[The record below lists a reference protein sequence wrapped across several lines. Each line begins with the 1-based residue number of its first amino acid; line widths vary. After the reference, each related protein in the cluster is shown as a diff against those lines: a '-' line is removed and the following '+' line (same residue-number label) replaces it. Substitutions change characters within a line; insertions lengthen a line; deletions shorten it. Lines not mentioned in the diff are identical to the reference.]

1 MKRALHKSAFREI
14 RSTMN
19 RFLSI
24 FGIVAIGVGF
34 FSGVRAAA
42 PNMRKTSDSYYTENH
57 LMDLRL
63 VSTYGFDEN
72 DIRAL
77 KDIPGS
83 AVYPSYFADLIVNSE
98 GRSPIAARVY
108 SLSDAL
114 INDVNVIQLTKG
126 RMPENE
132 NECIINVTKFGSVL
146 PIGEKVRFSDSDGKD
161 PDNMLNV
168 YEYEIVGECTSPMY
182 IDKSDY
188 GNTQIGNGSIEE
200 SYYIPESNFSV
211 KYNTEVYLR
220 FPALDRYNCYEDDY
234 KERIDEITKALE
246 PIADT
251 RSEERFTD
259 IKKEADEEIEKA
271 ENKLSDAQKEADEK
285 IADGERE
292 LNDAR
297 QQLSDAKKEIDDGER
312 EINENEQK
320 LEDGKAELEKAKTD
334 IADGEKQIA
343 ENEKKLIDGR
353 AELDKAKQELADG
366 ESEIAKNDEKLA
378 DAEKQLNDAKKEIDD
393 GERQIAENEK
403 KLNDGKAELD
413 KAKNELEANEKLIS
427 ENEKKIEDGRKELEK
442 GKKELESGEKE
453 IAVNERKLRDGK
465 AELDSAKRQID
476 DGERQLKAA
485 EAKLK
490 EGKQQLDDAKAQ
502 IAYGERQ
509 IAANEKKI
517 ADGKIQL
524 EKAKKEIEDGERQ
537 IAENEK
543 LLADSK
549 VQLEEA
555 RKQIETGEAL
565 ISYFNGLI
573 SRTQERLEKLEEE
586 LAKGKDLL
594 PETISYLLEKIDEA
608 KAEISWYGERLAEAK
623 DDLADGR
630 AEYEAGLEQY
640 NEGLR
645 LLEAAKTELANGK
658 AEYEKGLK
666 DITEGEKQLADAK
679 RQLADGKAEYE
690 AGLLEYIV
698 GENEYNSAKTQLSTA
713 KIQYEAGLKEYNSGV
728 SQIEAAKKKIE
739 EGWDEYYDGLGEI
752 EDGEKQLADGKKQLS
767 DGWDKYNDGVKELED
782 GEKQLDEA
790 KEKLADGK
798 AEYDKGMAEYLDG
811 KKQLDEAKA
820 QLNDGRAEY
829 EKGLDEYLDGERKLT
844 DAKISLA
851 DGKADYAG
859 GLLDV
864 MDGEKQ
870 LNDAKEQLADGKAE
884 YEEGLQKL
892 ADGEKELEEGK
903 AEAREKIDDAKK
915 KLADAKEEVEN
926 LSKPKWYVFSRT
938 DNPGYSEYGENSERI
953 SNISTVFPVFFILV
967 AVLVCLTTMSR
978 MIEEQRVQIG
988 TLKALGYPDSDIIF
1002 KYMFYAVSATVA
1014 GSVIGSIIGMYLFPF
1029 VIITAYS
1036 MLYDLPKPVIEID
1049 FMTGMLSTAVFS
1061 AATAATVWLTARSSL
1076 KEEAAQLMRPKT
1088 PKIGKRILLERITP
1102 IWRMF
1107 NFSAKV
1113 TARNLFRYK
1122 RKMLMTVIGIS
1133 GCTALLVTGFAL
1145 HDSINDIVVKH
1156 FGELLHYDGSAIYN
1170 TDANPRAADE
1180 AEEILSAHG
1189 DHMRIFQKI
1198 VTASANGK
1206 NVSVCIVVPSRPE
1219 KITEFVTLRDRI
1231 SGKGYTLSDGDI
1243 YLDEKSTLLLKG
1255 IQAGDEIGIAV
1266 SDTDTRYVT
1275 ITAGFENYPGHYIYM
1290 TENTYREIFGETPE
1304 YNTVYFRS
1312 DLGEENNDTLSRRLL
1327 SIDGVVNVSF
1337 NSSSANSFK
1346 NLLVPLDYVVFVII
1360 AAAGLLAFVVLYNLT
1375 NINITERIREIATL
1389 KVLGFYDGEVDSY
1402 IFRENI
1408 LLSLLGTGAGLILGK
1423 FLATFVI
1430 VTAEVDIVMF
1440 GRSIYPMSYILAA
1453 AVTMLF
1459 SFAVTLAMHR
1469 RLKKI
1474 NMIEALKS
1482 VE

>member
-1 MKRALHKSAFREI
+1 MKQALHKSAFREI
-14 RSTMN
+14 RSTLS

-42 PNMRKTSDSYYTENH
+42 PDMRKTSDSYYTENR

-72 DIRAL
+72 DLRAL

-83 AVYPSYFADLIVNSE
+83 AVYPSYYTDLIVNTD
-98 GRSPIAARVY
+98 GHSPSAARVY
-108 SLSDAL
+108 SLSDSL
-114 INDVNVIQLTKG
+114 VNDINVIELTEG
-126 RMPENE
+126 RMPANE
-132 NECIINVTKFGSVL
+132 HECIINATKFGSGL
-146 PIGEKVRFSDSDGKD
+146 PIGQKIRFTDNDGKQPED
-161 PDNMLNV
+161 MLNV
-168 YEYEIVGECTSPMY
+168 YEYEIVGKCLSPMY
-182 IDKSDY
+182 IDKSSH
-188 GNTQIGNGSIEE
+188 GSTQIGNGSIDAA
-200 SYYIPESNFSV
+200 YYIPERNFTV

-220 FPALDRYNCYEDDY
+220 FPALDKYNCYEDDY
-234 KERIDEITKALE
+234 KQRIEEITDALE

-251 RSEERFTD
+251 RSEERFND

-271 ENKLSDAQKEADEK
+271 ENKLSDAEKEANEK

-292 LNDAR
+292 LDDAR
-297 QQLSDAKKEIDDGER
+297 KQLDDARKELDDGER

-334 IADGEKQIA
+334 IADGERQIA
-343 ENEKKLIDGR
+343 ENEKKLNDGR
-353 AELDKAKQELADG
+353 AELDKAKRELADG
-366 ESEIAKNDEKLA
+366 EKQIAENDVKLS
-378 DAEKQLNDAKKEIDD
+378 DAEKQLSDAKKELED

-403 KLNDGKAELD
+403 KLDDGKAELE
-413 KAKNELEANEKLIS
+413 KAKKELEDNEKLIS
-427 ENEKKIEDGRKELEK
+427 ENEKKIADGRKELEN

-453 IAVNERKLRDGK
+453 IAANERKLRDGK
-465 AELDSAKRQID
+465 SELDSAKRQID

-485 EAKLK
+485 ETKLK

-502 IAYGERQ
+502 IEYGERQ
-509 IAANEKKI
+509 ITANEKNI

-524 EKAKKEIEDGERQ
+524 EEAKRQIEDGAQQ

-543 LLADSK
+543 LLAEGK
-549 VQLEEA
+549 VQLDEA
-555 RKQIETGEAL
+555 KVQIEAGEAV
-565 ISYFNGLI
+565 ISYFDGLI
-573 SRTQERLEKLEEE
+573 SRGEASLAELEEKLSQGKE
-586 LAKGKDLL
+586 LA
-594 PETISYLLEKIDEA
+594 PETTAYLIEKIAEVKTEINGYRESLSEA
-608 KAEISWYGERLAEAK
+608 QAELAA
-623 DDLADGR
+623 GR
-630 AEYEAGLEQY
+630 AQYEAGLEQY
-640 NEGLR
+640 NDGVR
-645 LLEAAKTELANGK
+645 QLEAAKTDLANGK
-658 AEYEKGLK
+658 AEYEKGVK
-666 DITEGEKQLADAK
+666 DLADGEKKLEAAK

-690 AGLLEYIV
+690 AGLIEYLV
-698 GENEYNSAKTQLSTA
+698 GENEYNNAKTQLSTA

-728 SQIEAAKKKIE
+728 EQLEAAKKKIRS
-739 EGWDEYYDGLGEI
+739 GWDEYYDGLGEI
-752 EDGEKQLADGKKQLS
+752 EDGEKQIADGKKQLS
-767 DGWDKYNDGVKELED
+767 EGWDKYNDGVKEIED
-782 GEKQLDEA
+782 GEKQLGDA
-790 KEKLADGK
+790 KEKLADGR
-798 AEYDKGMAEYLDG
+798 AEYEKGLSEYLDG

-903 AEAREKIDDAKK
+903 AEARVKIDDAKK

-926 LSKPKWYVFSRT
+926 LKKPKWYVFSRT
-938 DNPGYSEYGENSERI
+938 DNPGYAEYGENSERI
-953 SNISTVFPVFFILV
+953 NNISKVFPVFFILV

-988 TLKALGYPDSDIIF
+988 TLKALGYSDGDIIF
-1002 KYMFYAVSATVA
+1002 KYMFYAVSATVT
-1014 GSVIGSIIGMYLFPF
+1014 GSVIGSVIGMYLFPF
-1029 VIITAYS
+1029 VIITAYG

-1049 FMTGMLSTAVFS
+1049 VMTGLFSTLLFS
-1061 AATAATVWLTARSSL
+1061 FAISATVWLTARSSL

-1088 PKIGKRILLERITP
+1088 PKLGKRILLEYITP
-1102 IWRMF
+1102 VWKRF

-1145 HDSINDIVVKH
+1145 HDSINDIIEKH
-1156 FGELLHYDGSAIYN
+1156 FGELLQYDGIVVCNSD
-1170 TDANPRAADE
+1170 TDPEAADK
-1180 AEEILSAHG
+1180 AENILSAHG
-1189 DHMRIFQKI
+1189 EHMRIYQKL
-1198 VTASANGK
+1198 VTVSANGK
-1206 NVSVCIVVPSRPE
+1206 NLSAYIVVPSDASGFTDF
-1219 KITEFVTLRDRI
+1219 IVLRDRV
-1231 SGKGYTLSDGDI
+1231 SGKGYELSDGDI
-1243 YLDEKSTLLLKG
+1243 YIDEKSSMLLNG
-1255 IQAGDEIGIAV
+1255 VNAGDDLEISL
-1266 SDTDTRYVT
+1266 SDTEKRTVKL
-1275 ITAGFENYPGHYIYM
+1275 TAYFENYPNHYIYM
-1290 TENTYREIFGETPE
+1290 SEKTYSDIFGNTPQ
-1304 YNTVYFRS
+1304 YNTIYFRH
-1312 DLGEENNDTLSRRLL
+1312 DLGVEGEDALASELL
-1327 SIDGVVNVSF
+1327 DIDGILNVSF
-1337 NSSSANSFK
+1337 NSSATVTFENM
-1346 NLLVPLDYVVFVII
+1346 LAPLDYVIVVII
-1360 AAAGLLAFVVLYNLT
+1360 TAAGLLAFVVMYNLT

-1408 LLSLLGTGAGLILGK
+1408 LLSLLGTGAGLVLGF
-1423 FLATFVI
+1423 FLARFVI

-1440 GRSIYPMSYILAA
+1440 GRNIYPPSYILAA
-1453 AVTMLF
+1453 VITMLF
-1459 SFAVTLAMHR
+1459 SLVVTLAMHS

-1474 NMIEALKS
+1474 DMIEALKS